1 MIQRI
6 KKLNLKEK
14 EEKMMLTHTYQVEN
28 SIISFMELKRKKI
41 KIFYT

>member
-14 EEKMMLTHTYQVEN
+14 EEKMMLTHTYQVKN
-28 SIISFMELKRKKI
+28 SIISFMELRERR
-41 KIFYT
+41 